1 MQHAAHHDPGRGR
14 LLTEAVHLDLG
25 PLRLHLRTDGT
36 VPLRYSA
43 PAYAGFFSP
52 AAPRAGADPL
62 VELSVDVVWGTS
74 AVPARPPLWQIGQ
87 SWAVWEAGAD
97 LLGLAGFH
105 GPASAFFGC
114 RVARDLSRAE
124 LAVDPALPGSVPG
137 RMESPL
143 RYPLDQVVSWG
154 LLSRIG
160 GALLHAAVAVNDGVG
175 YVFAGR
181 SGAGKSTLSELC
193 HAEGWRILND
203 DRTMVFRRGGEWRV
217 AGTPWHGSG
226 RFAEAAEVPLG
237 GIYLLQQA
245 SENRLEPLSGSPAR
259 LALLDVAAVPWFEDS
274 WAQGILDGLDRLAGN
289 VEIRRFHFTKTPASV
304 RTLTIRQDALRADA
318 CA

>member
-1 MQHAAHHDPGRGR
+1 MQHAAHQHPGRGR
-14 LLTEAVHLDLG
+14 LLRSSVHLDLG
-25 PLRLHLRTDGT
+25 PLRIQLRTDGT
-36 VPLRYSA
+36 GPVRYSA

-52 AAPRAGADPL
+52 AAPRPGADPL
-62 VELSVDVVWGTS
+62 AALSVDVAFGKS
-74 AVPARPPLWQIGQ
+74 SVPARPPFWQIGP
-87 SWAVWEAGAD
+87 SWAVWEEGAD
-97 LLGLAGFH
+97 LLCLAGFH
-105 GPASAFFGC
+105 APDSAFFGC

-124 LAVDPALPGSVPG
+124 LAVDPQLPGSVPG
-137 RMESPL
+137 QMEAPL

-154 LLSRIG
+154 MLSRIG
-160 GALLHAAVAVNDGVG
+160 GALLHAAVAVKDGAG

-181 SGAGKSTLSELC
+181 SGAGKSTLSGLC

-203 DRTMVFRRGGEWRV
+203 DRALVFRRGGAWRV

-226 RFAEAAEVPLG
+226 RFAEAADMPLG

-245 SENRLEPLSGSPAR
+245 SGNRLELVSGSQAR

-274 WAQGILDGLDRLAGN
+274 WAQGILDGLDRLVGD
-289 VEIRRFHFTKTPASV
+289 VETRRFHFTKTSAAV
-304 RTLTIRQDALRADA
+304 RALTIRQDALRAEA